1 MTQATLN
8 YQDRKEVV
16 KYRLEKAQ
24 VTYRDALI
32 GIDNGSVG
40 IAANRLYYAAY
51 YAVSAMLI
59 ANGITTRLHDG
70 VRRMLGLHFLK
81 NHLLTMEDGKTF
93 NLLYSLRLTGDYQ
106 DRKNLDMDK
115 DVKPLVK
122 PAKELIHKVSEMAR
136 EKMMNCET

>member
-8 YQDRKEVV
+8 DQDRKEIV

-24 VTYRDALI
+24 VTYKDALL
-32 GIDNGSVG
+32 GISNGSVG

-51 YAVSAMLI
+51 YAVSALLI
-59 ANGITTRLHDG
+59 ANGITTRSHDG
-70 VRRMLGLHFLK
+70 VKRMLGLYFLK
-81 NHLLTMEDGKTF
+81 NHLLTMEDGQTF

-106 DRKNLDMDK
+106 DRKNLDMEK

-122 PAKELIHKVSEMAR
+122 PAKKFINKVSEMALG
-136 EKMMNCET
+136 KLF